1 MGKRSKA
8 NRRRLSLRRRALQP
22 SPEMAA
28 LAERV
33 ARKLEERDKPKPPE
47 FDFQAA
53 ERSYREFMETD
64 YDPDPLRRYVRAHG
78 GHCSGGGGC
87 C

>member
-1 MGKRSKA
+1 METATTREPGATIPDEVLLPLVEALCRD
-8 NRRRLSLRRRALQP
+8 LSEP
-22 SPEMAA
+22 
-28 LAERV
+28 
-33 ARKLEERDKPKPPE
+33 
-47 FDFQAA
+47 FDFAAA

-87 C
+87 S